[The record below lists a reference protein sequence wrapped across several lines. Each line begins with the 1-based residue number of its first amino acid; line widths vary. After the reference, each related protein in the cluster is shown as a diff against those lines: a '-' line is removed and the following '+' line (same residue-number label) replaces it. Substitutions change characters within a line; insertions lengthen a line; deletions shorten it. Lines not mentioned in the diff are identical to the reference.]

1 MGLPKHRFTKSRR
14 NKRRS
19 QIFLTPAALT
29 VCPKCKKA
37 VLPHTVCKNCGSY
50 KGMQVIDVMA
60 KLTKKEQKA
69 KEKEMSQKEE
79 KKDLNLQ
86 DLSKK

>member
-1 MGLPKHRFTKSRR
+1 MAVPKHRFTKSRR

-29 VCPKCKKA
+29 SCPKCGKP
-37 VLPHTVCKNCGSY
+37 VLPHTVCRNCGTY

-60 KLTKKEQKA
+60 KLTKKEKKAKA
-69 KEKEMSQKEE
+69 KEMAQQEE
-79 KKDLNLQ
+79 KKELNLQ

>member
-14 NKRRS
+14 NKRRG

-37 VLPHTVCKNCGSY
+37 VLPHTVCKNCGNY

-69 KEKEMSQKEE
+69 KEKEMAQKEE